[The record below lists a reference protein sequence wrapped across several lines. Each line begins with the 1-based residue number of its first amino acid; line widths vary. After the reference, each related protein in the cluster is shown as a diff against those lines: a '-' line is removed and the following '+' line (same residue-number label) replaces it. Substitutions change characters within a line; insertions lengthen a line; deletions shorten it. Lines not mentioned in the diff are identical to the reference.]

1 MTSDSVK
8 QQLMGFVEQSTKLI
22 NANENLFR
30 FHWQYGEYKF
40 FNIYLVYWFE
50 QEFNCWVDFIDRKV
64 DLVKQE
70 ISKISSIDAN
80 TDYDL
85 IHLQRL
91 RDRHDQ
97 DNKKLALCFS
107 GGYDSTYV
115 FKKAVDNNIWFDQVV
130 SSTGLSIDLPH
141 SEEMKHNV
149 IPWTKDYPD
158 AFGKFRLNII
168 PEEDFEEQYKD
179 KNYIFNDPCY
189 AMPRH
194 LHYQWVAFKGEQDYT
209 YIRVETNATLIYKN
223 KKWYA
228 AVLNKNFSGSQFLN
242 LSQFWVDP
250 ENIISFLNN
259 AIKTKNYIIENYTLS
274 DSETQFFRPSNE
286 ELFDVLGFTKLYN
299 PHMQGPKN
307 RMANNNKLGYARGL
321 KDTQYMEWLVNN
333 REDTLMDIFRGI
345 DYFYTT
351 CGVTIENHLEIL
363 RSTGKFAW
371 LIDLDTLEIYSQ
383 GDIL

>member
-1 MTSDSVK
+1 MSY
-8 QQLMGFVEQSTKLI
+8 VERSTELI
-22 NANENLFR
+22 NSNEKLYR
-30 FHWQYGEYKF
+30 IHWQYGDYKF
-40 FNIYLVYWFE
+40 NNIYLVHWFE
-50 QEFNCWVDFIDRKV
+50 QEFDCFVETVDKQIDV
-64 DLVKQE
+64 LKQE
-70 ISKISSIDAN
+70 ISKISSID
-80 TDYDL
+80 TTVDYDL
-85 IHLQRL
+85 LHLQRL
-91 RDRHDQ
+91 RDN
-97 DNKKLALCFS
+97 NKKLALCFS
-107 GGYDSTYV
+107 GGYDSTYL
-115 FKKAVDNNIWFDQVV
+115 FKKAVDNNISFDQVL
-130 SSTGLSIDLPH
+130 TCTIEDIDLPH
-141 SEEMKHNV
+141 AEEVKYNV
-149 IPWTKDYPD
+149 FPWVKDYPD
-158 AFGKFRLNII
+158 TCGEFVFHNPSLQVFKDNISD
-168 PEEDFEEQYKD
+168 P
-179 KNYIFNDPCY
+179 NYIFTEGCY
-189 AMPRH
+189 NMPKFC
-194 LHYQWVAFKGEQDYT
+194 LNQWVGFTAEEDYT
-209 YIRVETNATLIYKN
+209 YIRVETNPSLIYKD